1 MSLTVFNRHTCMITI
16 YKIATHCHAIFTDQV
31 LIRIK
36 DCKYG
41 TSINVIKRLLW
52 IGFFFSM
59 NNNFGI
65 HCFCDGTHCF
75 KICESQGLIL
85 FFLKM
90 NHCLVQIGDALLG
103 SFSFDHD

>member
-41 TSINVIKRLLW
+41 TSINVIKRYYGLD
-52 IGFFFSM
+52 FFFSM

-75 KICESQGLIL
+75 KYASPRDSF